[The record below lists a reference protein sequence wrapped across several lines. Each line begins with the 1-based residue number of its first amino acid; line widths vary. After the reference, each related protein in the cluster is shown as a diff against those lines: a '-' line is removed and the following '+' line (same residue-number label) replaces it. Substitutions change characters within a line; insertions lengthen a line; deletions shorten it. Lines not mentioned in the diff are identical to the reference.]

1 MNQAESE
8 VSKNIKELYEKGIEA
23 FKKENFGY
31 AIELFEQVLIY
42 KPDHIKAGHYLRL
55 SERAKLKKN
64 PSSSVTSFFQK
75 LSSSLIA
82 AKAQLSG
89 SKGKAGETI
98 KQYEKALRVNP
109 NNEKALQ
116 NLASCL
122 ISSDMIEAAIKTLEE
137 IRDINP
143 NNIEALK
150 KLGNLYLKKENYLEA
165 QKCFEKVLQIKPH
178 DLDAERGLKNLA
190 ALGTIKRGGWEN
202 ETTFREKILDKTQAE
217 QLEKEE
223 HTVKTEDD
231 INFLIEQTKKQIASL
246 GENAS
251 NLKKLAQLQ
260 IKAELFREALETYQ
274 KLKEKEP
281 HSSQI
286 EEKIFTLKVKLID
299 QKIKSSEASGEKK
312 EKEKISELQ
321 KQKNELRLESLKQ
334 QVSRFPNDLNL
345 RYEYGKALYASSQIE
360 AAISQLQLAVNEPT
374 KKTDSLNLLGLAFK
388 QKNMLDLALT
398 QFKKAYESLSRG
410 GRRVTTDK
418 EIIYNLA
425 QTYEEMGKKQLA
437 IEEYKKI
444 YESDI
449 NYKDVAKKIE
459 EAYQKKN
466 QSKS

>member
-8 VSKNIKELYEKGIEA
+8 ISKNIKELYEKGIEA

-42 KPDHIKAGHYLRL
+42 KSDHIKARHYLRL
-55 SERAKLKKN
+55 SERARLKKN
-64 PSSSVTSFFQK
+64 PSSSMASFFQK
-75 LSSSLIA
+75 LSSGLIT

-89 SKGKAGETI
+89 SKGRAEKAI
-98 KQYEKALRVNP
+98 KQYEKALRINP

-122 ISSDMIEAAIKTLEE
+122 ISSNMIEAAIETLEE
-137 IRDINP
+137 IRDVNP
-143 NNIEALK
+143 NNTGALR

-165 QKCFEKVLQIKPH
+165 QKCFEKVLQLKPH

-202 ETTFREKILDKTQAE
+202 ETTFREKVLDKTQAE
-217 QLEKEE
+217 RLEKEE

-246 GENAS
+246 GENTS
-251 NLKKLAQLQ
+251 NLKKLAELQ
-260 IKAELFREALETYQ
+260 IKAEFFGEALKTYQ

-286 EEKIFTLKVKLID
+286 EEKILKLKLKLID
-299 QKIKSSEASGEKK
+299 RKIKSSEVSDEKK
-312 EKEKISELQ
+312 EKEEILELQ

-345 RYEYGKALYASSQIE
+345 RYEYGKALYKSSQIE
-360 AAISQLQLAVNEPT
+360 EAISQLQLAVNEPT
-374 KKTDSLNLLGLAFK
+374 KKTESLNLLGLAFK
-388 QKNMLDLALT
+388 QKRMLDLALT

-410 GRRVTTDK
+410 GKRATTDK

>member
-1 MNQAESE
+1 MNQSESE
-8 VSKNIKELYEKGIEA
+8 ISKNIKELYQKGLEA

-31 AIELFEQVLIY
+31 AVELFEQVLIY
-42 KPDHIKAGHYLRL
+42 KPDHIKARHYLRL
-55 SERAKLKKN
+55 SERARLKKN
-64 PSSSVTSFFQK
+64 PSSSVASFFQK
-75 LSSSLIA
+75 LSSSLIT
-82 AKAQLSG
+82 AKTQLSG
-89 SKGKAGETI
+89 SKGKAEETI

-122 ISSDMIEAAIKTLEE
+122 ISSDMIEAAIETLEE
-137 IRDINP
+137 IRDVNP
-143 NNIEALK
+143 NNAAALR

-165 QKCFEKVLQIKPH
+165 QKCFERILQFKPH

-217 QLEKEE
+217 RLEKEKR
-223 HTVKTEDD
+223 TVKTEDD

-246 GENAS
+246 GENIS
-251 NLKKLAQLQ
+251 NLKKLAELQ
-260 IKAELFREALETYQ
+260 IKAELFHEALKTYQ
-274 KLKEKEP
+274 KLKEKKP

-286 EEKIFTLKVKLID
+286 EEKILKLKLKLID
-299 QKIKSSEASGEKK
+299 RKIKSSEASNEKK
-312 EKEKISELQ
+312 GKEEISELQ

-334 QVSRFPNDLNL
+334 EVSRFPNDLNL
-345 RYEYGKALYASSQIE
+345 RYEYGKTLYASSQIE

-374 KKTDSLNLLGLAFK
+374 KRTSSLNLLGLAFK
-388 QKNMLDLALT
+388 QKAMLDLALT

-410 GRRVTTDK
+410 GKRATTDK